1 MKKLIYSFLFAL
13 IATVPTIAQEQKNI
27 LDKMKEE
34 VSFLASD
41 ELEGRQTGTAA
52 ERIAAEYIRDKFK
65 KYNLIAK
72 GEDNYFQYFEAK
84 IKKNHHSQEI
94 KKNIKGTN
102 VIGYINNN
110 KEETIIIGA
119 HYDHLGYG
127 DFGSLYDGEKEIHN
141 GA

>member
-1 MKKLIYSFLFAL
+1 
-13 IATVPTIAQEQKNI
+13 
-27 LDKMKEE
+27 MKEE

-84 IKKNHHSQEI
+84 IKKSPHSQEI

-127 DFGSLYDGEKEIHN
+127 DFGSLYDGEKEIHLDIMN
-141 GA
+141 GNDCTYDNPFDTESDTHNR